1 MKNLLYIDCTMH
13 PGSRTALLA
22 EAFFDALDKTKFQI
36 TTLDLDA
43 MDLEPL
49 RNEAFR
55 TRQLLLAK
63 PERNHPRFN
72 LAKQFAAADIIVIS
86 APYWDMSFPS
96 LLKVYIEQ
104 ICIDGITF
112 ATTETGL
119 SGLCKAE
126 QMIYLTTR
134 GGLVETDSPMDQAS
148 AYLRALQNLLGYQN
162 YTCIAAN
169 GMDIAGYNWQDQ
181 LNDAIQQ
188 AKKTARSL
196 AE

>member
-1 MKNLLYIDCTMH
+1 MKHLLYIDCTMH
-13 PGSRTALLA
+13 PDSRTALLA
-22 EAFFDALDKTKFQI
+22 DAFLDALDPKKYQI

-63 PERNHPRFN
+63 PDRNHPRFQ
-72 LAKQFAAADIIVIS
+72 LAKQFAAADVIVIA

-104 ICIDGITF
+104 VCIDGVTF
-112 ATTETGL
+112 KSTADGL

-126 QMIYLTTR
+126 KLIYLTTR
-134 GGLVETDSPMDQAS
+134 GGLVETDSAADQAS
-148 AYLRALQNLLGYQN
+148 SYFKALQTMLGYKDFA
-162 YTCIAAN
+162 CIAAS
-169 GMDIAGYNWQDQ
+169 GMDIAGYDWQSS
-181 LNDAIQQ
+181 LNAAIRE
-188 AKKTARSL
+188 AKKTAIGL
-196 AE
+196 AD

>member
-1 MKNLLYIDCTMH
+1 MKELLYIDCTMH

-22 EAFFDALDKTKFQI
+22 EAFFDALDKTKFHV

-49 RNEAFR
+49 RNESFR
-55 TRQLLLAK
+55 TRQLLLTR
-63 PERNHPRFN
+63 PERDHPRFD
-72 LAKQFAAADIIVIS
+72 LAKQFSAADVIVIA

-104 ICIDGITF
+104 ICIDGVTF

-119 SGLCKAE
+119 LGLCRAE
-126 QMIYLTTR
+126 QLIYLTTR
-134 GGLVETDSPMDQAS
+134 GGLVETDGPLDQAS
-148 AYLRALQNLLGYQN
+148 AYLRALQNLLGYKN
-162 YTCIAAN
+162 YTCIAAS
-169 GMDIAGYNWQDQ
+169 GLDIADYDWQSSM
-181 LNDAIQQ
+181 NEAIQC

-196 AE
+196 AD